1 MEKKEEKEKEDED
14 EEEGEEEEGEGG
26 KEEVVEEAAAV
37 FLRLDA
43 DGSGALEWREVY
55 AALVEP

>member
-1 MEKKEEKEKEDED
+1 MVEDV
-14 EEEGEEEEGEGG
+14 EEEVEEEVV
-26 KEEVVEEAAAV
+26 EEVVEEAAAV

>member
-1 MEKKEEKEKEDED
+1 MEKREEKEKEEQ
-14 EEEGEEEEGEGG
+14 GEEEGEGEEEVV
-26 KEEVVEEAAAV
+26 EEVVEEAAAV

-55 AALVEP
+55 AALEP